1 MQFQAS
7 PVFHLPLRSGNLMKW
22 ILTWNIRQNS
32 SFHSMLLNG
41 VSNEYSQTQPD
52 VLILFFIYLLPK
64 KKKMFYHKSHWN
76 VLLKKKKYIYIFF
89 SSFFHFFFH
98 FFVFFF
104 VFRKHFFFHCFHYI
118 PPKNKNSFF
127 RTRASAAAVS
137 RQPFSPALKKKRKKN
152 AQRNT

>member
-64 KKKMFYHKSHWN
+64 KRKCSITSHTEMYC
-76 VLLKKKKYIYIFF
+76 L
-89 SSFFHFFFH
+89 
-98 FFVFFF
+98 
-104 VFRKHFFFHCFHYI
+104 
-118 PPKNKNSFF
+118 
-127 RTRASAAAVS
+127 
-137 RQPFSPALKKKRKKN
+137 RKKN
-152 AQRNT
+152 IFIYFFHLFFIFFFIFLSFFSFFGNTFFFIVSIIFHQKTKTVFYGHGHQLLPCPDNLSPPL